1 MSTQPSFP
9 PSPTSGLD
17 TDVATDLARVRRFL
31 VQDPFATAYMLG
43 DLDPV
48 YQAYCTWYLA
58 HEGGRDL
65 AILQVYTGLS
75 APVLIGFGS
84 AQGLGAIVARHF
96 HALPGSAHI
105 HLMPEHLAI
114 LDRAFHLEGLRPMV
128 RMALTASAFIPAPA
142 QVSGDEAH
150 GPVERLGHR
159 DTGEIMQLFTHYP
172 DSFFEPHQLSS
183 GHYFGI
189 RPAGGGALIAVA
201 GVHVVSRHEG
211 IAAIGNIVTHPDHR
225 GRGLST
231 RVTSHL
237 VSSLVA
243 DGIELLALNV
253 ERKNQSALKVYEK
266 LGFREHC
273 TYLEGFATRALAPT
287 APNAQEDAQ
296 EDGLDRGRGVA

>member
-1 MSTQPSFP
+1 MSTP
-9 PSPTSGLD
+9 PLTPPAPAAPVE
-17 TDVATDLARVRRFL
+17 TDIATDLTRVRRFL

-43 DLDPV
+43 DLDPA

-58 HEGGRDL
+58 HEAGRDT

-75 APVLIGFGS
+75 APVLIGFGAPS
-84 AQGLGAIVARHF
+84 GLSAIVTRHF

-114 LDRAFHLEGLRPMV
+114 LDRSFELAQLRPMV
-128 RMALTASAFIPAPA
+128 RMALTASAFVRAPELTLE
-142 QVSGDEAH
+142 GY

-159 DTGEIMQLFTHYP
+159 DTGEIMQVYAHYP

-183 GHYFGI
+183 GHYYGV
-189 RPAGGGALIAVA
+189 RTAAAGDAGRLIAVA

-211 IAAIGNIVTHPDHR
+211 IAALGNIVTHPEHR

-231 RVTSHL
+231 QVTSHL
-237 VSSLVA
+237 VHALIG

-253 ERKNQSALKVYEK
+253 ERKNLSALKVYEK

-273 TYLEGFATRALAPT
+273 TYLEGFATRALSRLADD
-287 APNAQEDAQ
+287 PNDAVSARS
-296 EDGLDRGRGVA
+296 GGAA

>member
-1 MSTQPSFP
+1 MSTQPPISP
-9 PSPTSGLD
+9 APSAGID
-17 TDVATDLARVRRFL
+17 TDVATDLSRVRGFL

-58 HEGGRDL
+58 REAGRDL

-75 APVLIGFGS
+75 APVLIGFGT
-84 AQGLGAIVARHF
+84 ANGLGAIVARHF

-114 LDRAFHLEGLRPMV
+114 LDRAFHLEKLRPMV
-128 RMALTASAFIPAPA
+128 RMALSAGAFVPAPA
-142 QVSGDEAH
+142 GGPPDDAH

-183 GHYFGI
+183 GHYYGI
-189 RPAGGGALIAVA
+189 RPTGGGPLIAVA

-211 IAAIGNIVTHPDHR
+211 IAALGNIVTHPEHR

-237 VSSLVA
+237 VSSLIA

-273 TYLEGFATRALAPT
+273 TYLEGFATRSLAPSG
-287 APNAQEDAQ
+287 D
-296 EDGLDRGRGVA
+296 DGGGEGQDRGRGAA

>member
-1 MSTQPSFP
+1 MSTQP
-9 PSPTSGLD
+9 PTSPAPSAAID
-17 TDVATDLARVRRFL
+17 TDVATDLSRVRRFL

-58 HEGGRDL
+58 HEAGRDL

-75 APVLIGFGS
+75 APVLIGFG
-84 AQGLGAIVARHF
+84 AAPGLAAIVTRHF

-114 LDRAFHLEGLRPMV
+114 LDRAFHLEKLRPMV
-128 RMALTASAFIPAPA
+128 RMALSAGAFIPAPA
-142 QVSGDEAH
+142 SAPGAGAD

-183 GHYFGI
+183 GHYYGI

-211 IAAIGNIVTHPDHR
+211 IAALGNIVTHPEHR

-237 VSSLVA
+237 VSSLIA

-273 TYLEGFATRALAPT
+273 TYLEGFATRSLAPSGD
-287 APNAQEDAQ
+287 DARGEGQ
-296 EDGLDRGRGVA
+296 DRGRGAA

>member
-1 MSTQPSFP
+1 MSTQPPFP
-9 PSPTSGLD
+9 PSPTGGID
-17 TDVATDLARVRRFL
+17 TDVATDLSRVRRFL

-58 HEGGRDL
+58 HEAGRDL

-75 APVLIGFGS
+75 APVLIGFGAPS
-84 AQGLGAIVARHF
+84 GLLAIVTRHF

-114 LDRAFHLEGLRPMV
+114 LDRAFHLERLRPMV
-128 RMALTASAFIPAPA
+128 RMALTAGAFVPAPA
-142 QVSGDEAH
+142 PPPGPDAY

-159 DTGEIMQLFTHYP
+159 DTGEIMQLFAHYP

-211 IAAIGNIVTHPDHR
+211 IAALGNIVTHPDHR
-225 GRGLST
+225 GKGLST

-273 TYLEGFATRALAPT
+273 TYLEGFATRALVPSGI
-287 APNAQEDAQ
+287 DGR
-296 EDGLDRGRGVA
+296 EDGQDHGHGRGAA

>member
-1 MSTQPSFP
+1 MSTQPP
-9 PSPTSGLD
+9 HTPTPSAVID
-17 TDVATDLARVRRFL
+17 TDVATDLSRVRRFL

-48 YQAYCTWYLA
+48 YQPYNTWYLA
-58 HEGGRDL
+58 HEGGGGRDI
-65 AILQVYTGLS
+65 AIVQVYTGLS
-75 APVLIGFGS
+75 APVLIGFGA
-84 AQGLGAIVARHF
+84 AQGLAAIVARHF

-114 LDRAFHLEGLRPMV
+114 LDRAFHLERLRPMV
-128 RMALTASAFIPAPA
+128 RMALTAGAFVPAPT
-142 QVSGDEAH
+142 GDNGEPY

-189 RPAGGGALIAVA
+189 RPGGGPLIAVA

-211 IAAIGNIVTHPDHR
+211 IAALGNIVTHPDHR

-231 RVTSHL
+231 RLTSHL
-237 VSSLVA
+237 VSSLIA

-253 ERKNQSALKVYEK
+253 ERKNHSALKVYEK

-273 TYLEGFATRALAPT
+273 TYLEGFATRSLSATPASSGD
-287 APNAQEDAQ
+287 E
-296 EDGLDRGRGVA
+296 GRGAA